1 MKIKSIATI
10 CKKNKQVVLFNR
22 YSDSGTISQYIGDG
36 NAVYPISGLP
46 ELDEE
51 SILTIFDVPEKQRED
66 WLVQY
71 RDIPEGISFEDTDA
85 TEKIIEQGNLSIV
98 YSGKTLKPLQTR
110 RGLVFIESRYL
121 SPVSDVLDVLELYE
135 RVTPFGAPYIVAK
148 AGFLLQAVIMPCD
161 VISAQFVQRLQ
172 ELTRQ
177 CAVSLDLREQ
187 ERERQAAA
195 ESAGQFKVDPET
207 GAIIEPESEGATMIR
222 TQRHSRFV
230 LMSLDEIRATR
241 DIVLQTEET
250 KSNFSGSGKTV
261 YICEVVRPC
270 DYQKET
276 DTAADKLAAE
286 IERVNADNR
295 ALRRKIER
303 LERELQKARAGA

>member
-1 MKIKSIATI
+1 
-10 CKKNKQVVLFNR
+10 
-22 YSDSGTISQYIGDG
+22 
-36 NAVYPISGLP
+36 
-46 ELDEE
+46 
-51 SILTIFDVPEKQRED
+51 
-66 WLVQY
+66 
-71 RDIPEGISFEDTDA
+71 
-85 TEKIIEQGNLSIV
+85 
-98 YSGKTLKPLQTR
+98 
-110 RGLVFIESRYL
+110 
-121 SPVSDVLDVLELYE
+121 
-135 RVTPFGAPYIVAK
+135 
-148 AGFLLQAVIMPCD
+148 
-161 VISAQFVQRLQ
+161 
-172 ELTRQ
+172 
-177 CAVSLDLREQ
+177 
-187 ERERQAAA
+187 
-195 ESAGQFKVDPET
+195 
-207 GAIIEPESEGATMIR
+207 MIR

-295 ALRRKIER
+295 ALRRKVES